1 MGKALHS
8 SNASIRG
15 VGAGDCRE
23 LKTSKGYTE
32 RKKKLF
38 GKLIHTKAKTK
49 IKQKQNQKQVSSFV
63 RFSFRHSLYYD
74 TSHPPEPLPSPSPP
88 ISLFTLHKSYYYVDH
103 IQN

>member
-1 MGKALHS
+1 MPVFEGLGQEIAVS
-8 SNASIRG
+8 SRQAKFTQK
-15 VGAGDCRE
+15 E
-23 LKTSKGYTE
+23 
-32 RKKKLF
+32 KKKLF
-38 GKLIHTKAKTK
+38 GKLIHTKAKPK

-74 TSHPPEPLPSPSPP
+74 TSHPPEPLPPPSPP